1 MSSTPPV
8 TAVTDNDPV
17 SDHPTVL
24 PYEPPESWI
33 PADQR
38 WLGLDRRTVVPGLVV
53 LLVAAVFSF
62 VPNIVDERVS
72 YDDPVR
78 AGDVIEL
85 DRGVAFTP
93 VPGWDI
99 TDGVRRGDSLAGG
112 GYPPTGGVSD
122 AGVTFQV
129 KAANFTGKP
138 EELLDQI
145 RVTNEAYGIESPVI
159 EDETVAVTTRDGHRG
174 VMARY
179 DGTNVDGVI
188 AAFVGNGVGVQ
199 AVAVS
204 PTTHDKRSTGD
215 VAQMIESITIE
226 GGSR

>member
-1 MSSTPPV
+1 MPSTPPV
-8 TAVTDNDPV
+8 VAVTDTDRV
-17 SDHPTVL
+17 SEPPPRL
-24 PYEPPESWI
+24 PYEPPESCI

-38 WLGLDRRTVVPGLVV
+38 WVGLDRRTVVPGLVV
-53 LLVAAVFSF
+53 LLIAAVLSF
-62 VPNIVDERVS
+62 VPNIVDGRVA

-78 AGDVIEL
+78 AGEVIEL
-85 DRGVAFTP
+85 DKGVAFTP

-99 TDGVRRGDSLAGG
+99 TDGVRRGDPLAGG
-112 GYPPTGGVSD
+112 AYPPTAGVSD
-122 AGVTFQV
+122 AGVTFEL
-129 KAANFTGKP
+129 KSADFSGTSEA
-138 EELLDQI
+138 LLDQI
-145 RVTNEAYGIESPVI
+145 RQTQRAYGIESPVV
-159 EDETVAVTTRDGHRG
+159 EDETVAITTKDGHRG

-179 DGTNVDGVI
+179 DGTDVDGVI

-215 VAQMIESITIE
+215 IAQMIESITIE